1 MQFAYLAE
9 ARKRWKVSFGY
20 FLAQQKD
27 CCDKSRAQQ
36 SQKVVPLWVE
46 KELQSR
52 SNLHKESS
60 QPTVSPIEKTV
71 PPLPNR
77 REEARLEVTHSCSC
91 SGSSTRSCCYP
102 CGVGKR
108 SPKTG
113 AQPPPHPQKWLR
125 CLGPHSISGLM
136 LSFNAPGSSQTV

>member
-1 MQFAYLAE
+1 M
-9 ARKRWKVSFGY
+9 RKPEKRGRSHLDVFWHS
-20 FLAQQKD
+20 KD

-52 SNLHKESS
+52 CNLHKESS
-60 QPTVSPIEKTV
+60 QPTVSLIEKTV

-77 REEARLEVTHSCSC
+77 REEARLEVTHSCMC
-91 SGSSTRSCCYP
+91 SRSSARSCCYP
-102 CGVGKR
+102 RGVRKR

-113 AQPPPHPQKWLR
+113 AQLPPRPQKRLH
-125 CLGPHSISGLM
+125 CLGPHRISGLM
-136 LSFNAPGSSQTV
+136 LSFNALGSSQTV